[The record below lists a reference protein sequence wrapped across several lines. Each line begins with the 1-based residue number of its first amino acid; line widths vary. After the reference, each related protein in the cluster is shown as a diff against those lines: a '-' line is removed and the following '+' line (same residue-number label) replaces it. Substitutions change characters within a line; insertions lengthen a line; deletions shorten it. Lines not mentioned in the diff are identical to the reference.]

1 MPKITKIK
9 LTGKY
14 IECDRSKF
22 STENLL
28 SCAKKF
34 VTFYLE
40 EIIAPIDNGNSP
52 HKTALQHMSKET
64 K

>member
-9 LTGKY
+9 LIRKC

-22 STENLL
+22 PTENLL

-34 VTFYLE
+34 VAFYLK
-40 EIIAPIDNGNSP
+40 EIIAPIENSNSP
-52 HKTALQHMSKET
+52 HKTALQHVSKET